1 MKSWRLEMSS
11 PLLRLQDV
19 PDPVPPP
26 HSVLIRVHASSLV
39 SYMREYVR
47 GRLAGYNPP
56 ADPFTP
62 GTNGIGVVEAV
73 GDNVYGLRVGQR
85 VLNTG
90 YVVATENVAEPAE
103 ALLSMTA
110 APSSLPLL
118 NAWRDGNLADFAAT
132 HVAAQRLGESS
143 IVQLSVTDHDPEAA
157 GRISLLEMG
166 TQMRILDLAEQLVRL
181 AGLVPHKDVQIVF
194 TGLRPGEKLLEELV
208 APGEK
213 TLATS
218 SDKIRIVERNGSEEN
233 TLAQRLRHL
242 AQAAAQRDEQ
252 ALLRALAPLVP
263 EYQSPLALPHRNG
276 ARAARHNGNGAH
288 HNGNGAHHN
297 GNGTH
302 GNGNGNGAHAARATV
317 ARLDARKIALIAAT
331 SPNDAP
337 PDRT

>member
-1 MKSWRLEMSS
+1 MKSWRLEMSG

-62 GTNGIGVVEAV
+62 GTNGIGVIEAV

-118 NAWRDGNLADFAAT
+118 NAWRDGSLAELA
-132 HVAAQRLGESS
+132 VAPVSAVTPIPESLAGIS
-143 IVQLSVTDHDPEAA
+143 SERLSVVT
-157 GRISLLEMG
+157 RC
-166 TQMRILDLAEQLVRL
+166 
-181 AGLVPHKDVQIVF
+181 LVPFGGMLRGRLVPGETVIINGATGDFGRAAVQVA
-194 TGLRPGEKLLEELV
+194 LRPENAGQLIVVVIPDFGERYLSTPLFADVPADMTPEELEISRST
-208 APGEK
+208 P
-213 TLATS
+213 S
-218 SDKIRIVERNGSEEN
+218 
-233 TLAQRLRHL
+233 AQF
-242 AQAAAQRDEQ
+242 
-252 ALLRALAPLVP
+252 P
-263 EYQSPLALPHRNG
+263 
-276 ARAARHNGNGAH
+276 
-288 HNGNGAHHN
+288 
-297 GNGTH
+297 T
-302 GNGNGNGAHAARATV
+302 
-317 ARLDARKIALIAAT
+317 
-331 SPNDAP
+331 
-337 PDRT
+337 